1 MEHGQGMVTGRV
13 WNGTWTGYGNREGVE
28 WNMDRVWQQGGC
40 GMEHGQGMVTG
51 RVWNGHGQGMVTGRV
66 WNGTLAGYGNREG
79 VEWNMDR
86 VW

>member
-1 MEHGQGMVTGRV
+1 ME
-13 WNGTWTGYGNREGVE
+13 
-28 WNMDRVWQQGGC
+28 
-40 GMEHGQGMVTG
+40 
-51 RVWNGHGQGMVTGRV
+51 HGQGMVTGRV